1 MRILSV
7 TAQKP
12 DSTGSGVYLT
22 EVVRELGREGH
33 VQAVLAGVYR
43 EDEVRLP
50 GGVDFFPVYFRSE
63 ELPFAIPGMSD
74 KMPYEST
81 VYSTMDDRM
90 VRVYMEVFRRKI
102 KEAVESFHPD
112 LILCHHLYLVTALV
126 RDCAREIPVYGF
138 CHNTDL
144 RQMKKHDLQRDFIC
158 EHMRELDG
166 IFALH
171 QAQKEEILE
180 MYKVEESRVHIA
192 GTGYNDRIFFR
203 KADRAMEEEKA
214 NDGGT
219 SHPVRLA
226 FAGKVSQEKGVASL
240 IRSLALVE
248 TGGRELQLT
257 LAGGNGDE
265 GELGRIRTLAEAC
278 PCPVI
283 FAGRLPQ
290 EKLADVYNESDV
302 FVLPSFYEGLPL
314 TVMEALACGC
324 KVVVTDLPGIR
335 PFMETYVSHAP
346 VFYVEPPRMRRGAEP
361 CPEDLPVFERKLA
374 EKIGESIC
382 AEQVPGPDLDR
393 ISWKA
398 VCGRILEAAAGS
410 ESGKSFRTN

>member
-1 MRILSV
+1 M
-7 TAQKP
+7 
-12 DSTGSGVYLT
+12 
-22 EVVRELGREGH
+22 
-33 VQAVLAGVYR
+33 
-43 EDEVRLP
+43 
-50 GGVDFFPVYFRSE
+50 
-63 ELPFAIPGMSD
+63 
-74 KMPYEST
+74 
-81 VYSTMDDRM
+81 
-90 VRVYMEVFRRKI
+90 
-102 KEAVESFHPD
+102 
-112 LILCHHLYLVTALV
+112 
-126 RDCAREIPVYGF
+126 
-138 CHNTDL
+138 
-144 RQMKKHDLQRDFIC
+144 
-158 EHMRELDG
+158 
-166 IFALH
+166 
-171 QAQKEEILE
+171 
-180 MYKVEESRVHIA
+180 
-192 GTGYNDRIFFR
+192 
-203 KADRAMEEEKA
+203 
-214 NDGGT
+214 
-219 SHPVRLA
+219 
-226 FAGKVSQEKGVASL
+226 
-240 IRSLALVE
+240 
-248 TGGRELQLT
+248 LQLT

-382 AEQVPGPDLDR
+382 AEQEHGPDLDR

>member
-22 EVVRELGREGH
+22 EVVRELGREGY

-144 RQMKKHDLQRDFIC
+144 RQMKNRILTKPYCIWMEMQLQKMNMLC
-158 EHMRELDG
+158 W
-166 IFALH
+166 
-171 QAQKEEILE
+171 QQ
-180 MYKVEESRVHIA
+180 S
-192 GTGYNDRIFFR
+192 T
-203 KADRAMEEEKA
+203 
-214 NDGGT
+214 
-219 SHPVRLA
+219 
-226 FAGKVSQEKGVASL
+226 
-240 IRSLALVE
+240 
-248 TGGRELQLT
+248 
-257 LAGGNGDE
+257 
-265 GELGRIRTLAEAC
+265 
-278 PCPVI
+278 
-283 FAGRLPQ
+283 
-290 EKLADVYNESDV
+290 
-302 FVLPSFYEGLPL
+302 
-314 TVMEALACGC
+314 
-324 KVVVTDLPGIR
+324 GIR
-335 PFMETYVSHAP
+335 
-346 VFYVEPPRMRRGAEP
+346 
-361 CPEDLPVFERKLA
+361 
-374 EKIGESIC
+374 
-382 AEQVPGPDLDR
+382 
-393 ISWKA
+393 
-398 VCGRILEAAAGS
+398 
-410 ESGKSFRTN
+410 